1 MTIYLLRPKSNIYH
15 SLVPLNEEDWEVF
28 DSFVGDPLA
37 EHWTPV
43 RVVFEDGE
51 AAGDFPS
58 LLRHVPVF
66 SDRAL
71 KVLLPLIKTSVE
83 ILPLDLVGETEKLY
97 AVNVLNLL
105 DALDYEK
112 SKITRF
118 PSGGVM
124 FIDEYAFR
132 EDVISDSDIFK
143 IAEAP
148 LKSVLVSERFKALTE
163 KNGLLG
169 LAFKKVG

>member
-1 MTIYLLRPKSNIYH
+1 MTVYLLRPKSNTYH
-15 SLVPLNEEDWEVF
+15 SLAPLHEEDWEVF
-28 DSFVGDPLA
+28 DSFVGDPLG
-37 EHWTPV
+37 ERWTPV
-43 RVVFEDGE
+43 RVVFEEGD

-71 KVLLPLIKTSVE
+71 KVLLPLIETSVE
-83 ILPLDLVGETEKLY
+83 VLPLDLVGEEEKLY
-97 AVNVLNLL
+97 AINVLNLL

-112 SKITRF
+112 SKVTRF

-132 EDVISDSDIFK
+132 EDVISGADIFK

-148 LKSVLVSERFKALTE
+148 LKSVLVSECFKALTE
-163 KNGLLG
+163 ENGLLG
-169 LAFKKVG
+169 LAFKDVG

>member
-1 MTIYLLRPKSNIYH
+1 
-15 SLVPLNEEDWEVF
+15 
-28 DSFVGDPLA
+28 
-37 EHWTPV
+37 
-43 RVVFEDGE
+43 
-51 AAGDFPS
+51 
-58 LLRHVPVF
+58 
-66 SDRAL
+66 
-71 KVLLPLIKTSVE
+71 
-83 ILPLDLVGETEKLY
+83 
-97 AVNVLNLL
+97 
-105 DALDYEK
+105 
-112 SKITRF
+112 
-118 PSGGVM
+118 M